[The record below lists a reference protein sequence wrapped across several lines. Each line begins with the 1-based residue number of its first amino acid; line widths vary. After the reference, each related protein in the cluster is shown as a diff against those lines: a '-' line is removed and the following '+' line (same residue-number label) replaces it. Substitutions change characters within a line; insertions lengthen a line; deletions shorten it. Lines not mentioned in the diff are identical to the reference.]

1 MALVHAGPA
10 HTRKIPTRGITAMS
24 DDGCEEFYD
33 APTMPENDQP
43 ENEAPAVREPP
54 EPEDFRGG
62 RAPRYTH
69 SCCFDM
75 YTYSSMSTIAD
86 QTMPSLP

>member
-10 HTRKIPTRGITAMS
+10 HSRKIPTHGITTMS

-33 APTMPENDQP
+33 APAMPESDQP
-43 ENEAPAVREPP
+43 ENVAPAAREPP

-62 RAPRYTH
+62 RAPRYVDS
-69 SCCFDM
+69 SC
-75 YTYSSMSTIAD
+75 SSM
-86 QTMPSLP
+86 